1 MTNEDN
7 ELIVA
12 FELLRL
18 GKVNESEKIAK
29 KIEKKVTANIGGANL
44 FTLLVKK
51 IKKEFFFSK

>member
-18 GKVNESEKIAK
+18 GTVNESEKIAK
-29 KIEKKVTANIGGANL
+29 KLQKRTQVI
-44 FTLLVKK
+44 
-51 IKKEFFFSK
+51 